1 MKFPSFGSIGKN
13 LTLLVML
20 AVLPALVILLYSG
33 MEQRRQSIENAKR
46 DVLLLTHSMVATQE
60 DITSATRQT
69 LSTLALVPAIQN
81 LDVQESSGI
90 LRAVLERNPDYLNIT
105 LSDVNGEVLA
115 SGTPFTGAN
124 LADRKHVREAL
135 ARKDFAVGE
144 YVLSRVVE
152 QTVPV
157 FAFAHPVLD
166 RAGRPWG
173 VLTAALRLDRFA
185 AFYDVSRLPAGS
197 FVAVTDHQGVRLFF
211 HPAREETHPIGK
223 PINAKVWD
231 TARKAAESGIAVFPG
246 SDGVRRITAFEHVR
260 LTAGE
265 TPYMVMWAG
274 IPEEH
279 ILGAADAVLV
289 RNLSLLF
296 LATLMALGISW
307 AIGRNTLISPIK
319 SLVGATR
326 GFARGNL
333 EARSGLSGKPDELG
347 TLARAFDDMAEALSM
362 GQQALRDREAFI
374 RAVLDNLPIGVAVN
388 SFEPPVRF
396 EYMNDNFP
404 RFYRTT
410 RQALA
415 DPDAFWEAVYE
426 DPQFREEMKGRVLAD
441 CASGD
446 PARMY
451 WPDVPL
457 VRKEGGTTFV
467 SARNTPII
475 DKNIMISTVW
485 DVTDLKLAAEERQRL
500 QDQLAQAQKME
511 SVGRLAG
518 GVAHDF
524 NNMLSVILGYTELAL
539 AHVGSAKPLRAD
551 LQEVKRAAQRSAELI
566 RQLLAFARKQ
576 TVAPEVLNLN
586 DALEDMLKMLRR
598 LIGEDIDLAW
608 LPASDLWLVRMD
620 PSQLDQIMVNLC
632 VNARDAIAGV
642 GRITMATE
650 NITLDRHSC
659 RGQEECAPGDYVML
673 TISDTGCG
681 MDKET
686 LANIFDPFFT
696 TKDLGKGTGLGLAT
710 VFGIV
715 KQNLGFIRVSSEAG
729 KGAMFTIYLPRLSG
743 QAVVAG
749 KDEEPAEVSRSR
761 GETIL
766 LVEDDPTVMATCRS
780 MLESLGYRVLVA
792 GKPGEA
798 VRLAA
803 KHAGEIDLLLTD
815 VVMPEMNGRELATT
829 LLSAHPALKCLF
841 MSGYTADIID
851 SQGVLPE
858 GVHLMQKPFS
868 LQDLALHLRKVLEH
882 K

>member
-1 MKFPSFGSIGKN
+1 MKFPSFGSTGKN

-33 MEQRRQSIENAKR
+33 MEQRRQSIESAKR
-46 DVLLLTHSMVATQE
+46 EVLLLTHSMVETQQRVAR
-60 DITSATRQT
+60 ATRQT
-69 LSTLALVPAIQN
+69 LSTLALVPAIRN
-81 LDVQESSGI
+81 LDVQATGEI
-90 LRAVLERNPDYLNIT
+90 LQALLERNPDYLNIA
-105 LSDVNGEVLA
+105 LSDLNGEVLA
-115 SGTPFTGAN
+115 SGRPFAGTN

-144 YVLSRVVE
+144 YLLSRTE
-152 QTVPV
+152 GATVPA
-157 FAFAHPVLD
+157 FAFAYPVFD
-166 RAGRPWG
+166 REGNPGG
-173 VLTAALRLDRFA
+173 VLSAAIRLDRFA
-185 AFYDVSRLPAGS
+185 GYYDVSALPAGS
-197 FVAVTDHQGVRLFF
+197 FVAVTDHQGIRLFYY
-211 HPAREETHPIGK
+211 PAREETHPVGK
-223 PINAKVWD
+223 PINAAVWD
-231 TARKAAESGIAVFPG
+231 RARKAPESGIAVLPG
-246 SDGVRRITAFEHVR
+246 SDGIRRIIAFEHVR
-260 LTAGE
+260 FAPGE
-265 TPYMVMWAG
+265 TPYMAMWAG

-279 ILGAADAVLV
+279 VLGAADTVLA
-289 RNLSLLF
+289 RNLFFLF
-296 LATLMALGISW
+296 LATLLALAISW
-307 AIGRNTLISPIK
+307 MIGRNTLVSPIR
-319 SLVGATR
+319 SLVATT
-326 GFARGNL
+326 GEFARGNL
-333 EARSGLSGKPDELG
+333 EARSGLAGKTDELG
-347 TLARAFDDMAEALSM
+347 TLARAFDDMAEAIAM
-362 GQQALRDREAFI
+362 GQQALRERETFI
-374 RAVLDNLPIGVAVN
+374 RAVLDNLPVGVAVN
-388 SFEPPVRF
+388 PIEPPVRF

-426 DPQFREEMKGRVLAD
+426 DPQFREEIKSRVLAD
-441 CASGD
+441 CASGE

-451 WPDVPL
+451 WPDVPIA
-457 VRKEGGTTFV
+457 RRDGSTTFV
-467 SARNTPII
+467 AARNTPIF

-485 DVTDLKLAAEERQRL
+485 DVTDQKSAEAERQKL
-500 QDQLAQAQKME
+500 QGQLVQAQKME

-524 NNMLSVILGYTELAL
+524 NNMLSVILGYTEMAMNKVPP
-539 AHVGSAKPLRAD
+539 AEPLRAD
-551 LQEVKRAAQRSAELI
+551 LQEVARAARRSAELV

-586 DALEDMLKMLRR
+586 DVLEAMLKMLRR

-608 LPASDLWLVRMD
+608 LPASDLWPVKMD
-620 PSQLDQIMVNLC
+620 PSQLDQVMVNLC

-650 NITLDRHSC
+650 NITLDGHSC
-659 RGQEECAPGDYVML
+659 RNLEDCAPGDYIML
-673 TISDTGCG
+673 TMSDTGCG
-681 MDKET
+681 MDRET

-696 TKDLGKGTGLGLAT
+696 TKEVGKGTGLGLAT

-715 KQNLGFIRVSSEAG
+715 KQNRGLINVSSKPG
-729 KGAMFTIYLPRLSG
+729 TGTTFKIYLPRLPGQVSG
-743 QAVVAG
+743 TG
-749 KDEEPAEVSRSR
+749 KDEEPVEIPLSR
-761 GETIL
+761 GESIL
-766 LVEDDPTVMATCRS
+766 LVEDDSTVMKTCRR
-780 MLESLGYRVLVA
+780 MLESLGYRVLTA
-792 GKPGEA
+792 GTPGEA
-798 VRLAA
+798 VLLAE

-868 LQDLALHLRKVLEH
+868 LQDIALQVRRVLEQ